1 MNLDQKVA
9 NIINNGFVNYYD
21 FIDRLYDKNLKTQK
35 RYSKFPIYNKI
46 LVILEWLLE
55 RYGRNF

>member
-35 RYSKFPIYNKI
+35 RYSKFLIYNKI